1 MKICKT
7 FNIYKIY
14 KIWSPVLPPNSSFA
28 GAGILLRPRPFKT
41 FFESA
46 ENYLSEQ
53 HMTTFFMYL
62 SHIFTK
68 GRPLP
73 SKQLHVQGQQYKS
86 QNIWVMCIKFKI
98 KTPEQEQLIPFWCLY
113 VNFEHAL
120 CRFVANSNITCE
132 NS

>member
-46 ENYLSEQ
+46 EQLPFGTTHDYFFYVSITYLHKRKTASQQTIACSRSTIQKLE
-53 HMTTFFMYL
+53 YL
-62 SHIFTK
+62 
-68 GRPLP
+68 GD
-73 SKQLHVQGQQYKS
+73 VYK
-86 QNIWVMCIKFKI
+86 I
-98 KTPEQEQLIPFWCLY
+98 
-113 VNFEHAL
+113 
-120 CRFVANSNITCE
+120 
-132 NS
+132 